1 MNQDE
6 AVATERES
14 GTGEQ
19 HGSVTVSVNGKA
31 VRLPSHRVNG
41 LEVKRAAIGQGVEIQ
56 EDFLLTLEAH
66 DGKPAETIAN
76 DRTITV
82 TEHSVFTANDGDDDS

>member
-19 HGSVTVSVNGKA
+19 HGSVTVSVNGWTPTGSMPLIALKI
-31 VRLPSHRVNG
+31 
-41 LEVKRAAIGQGVEIQ
+41 KR
-56 EDFLLTLEAH
+56 
-66 DGKPAETIAN
+66 
-76 DRTITV
+76 
-82 TEHSVFTANDGDDDS
+82 